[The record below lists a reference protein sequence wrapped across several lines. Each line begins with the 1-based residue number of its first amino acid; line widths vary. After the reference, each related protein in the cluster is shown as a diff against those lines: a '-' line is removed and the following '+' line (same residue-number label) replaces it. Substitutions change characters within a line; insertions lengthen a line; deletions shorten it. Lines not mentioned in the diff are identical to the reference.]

1 MVKVV
6 ITKADIERVLCEYF
20 NTKSIAWANDEA
32 VIDVAPDVLREKQFA
47 VPVQATVLS
56 EEEAKKKAKA
66 ERGKK
71 ILEGIAG
78 MFKGFKPMQPGTM
91 MMPQKQQMVN
101 TNVIMPRGSSANM
114 IKEGVVAQNTK
125 SPLGSFNHDNIM
137 NLARSKKKRE

>member
-6 ITKADIERVLCEYF
+6 ITKADMERVLCEYF

-32 VIDVAPDVLREKQFA
+32 VIDVAPDVLREKQFS
-47 VPVQATVLS
+47 VPTVLS
-56 EEEAKKKAKA
+56 EEEKKRLAKS

-71 ILEGIAG
+71 IIEGITG

-101 TNVIMPRGSSANM
+101 TNVIMPRGSTTNM
-114 IKEGVVAQNTK
+114 IKEGVVVKNTK
-125 SPLGSFNHDNIM
+125 NPLGGFNHDNIM
-137 NLARSKKKRE
+137 NLAKSKKKKE